1 MESLVKKLKLKRF
14 IATLLLV
21 CTVMSTFFTS
31 ISSVNNI
38 TVSANSNDLRSL
50 YMQLM
55 SGRDF
60 TQLDEISSMT
70 ADDLRVLGLF
80 LSNFYVPWETSLDG
94 DDEATEVNKTSM
106 CNTLQSLGYSKDVAE
121 QVIDVI
127 FKCTLGSV
135 QKLYVDSD
143 GEFGFAHD
151 STGSP
156 YVWSQVFNNST
167 YQNYVGTTDD
177 SKTPLTVFE
186 WTSGAANCVDIA
198 HTKNTYY
205 CKSDSGWNK
214 VWEWNNMTR
223 DLYMSFLMNGNTT
236 SSYYTSH
243 QQGYFGNAFSNLQ
256 MVKGKVTEDNL
267 TDDERA
273 AMCTITE
280 NMYIDWVGNIIA
292 DLGKQRVIVVPA
304 CANPYVFSSISN
316 DTSDNSD
323 KSPFYNMISVRGL
336 RLLNFRGSYS
346 SSSKTY
352 TLSKAGDEDVIR
364 MGMVWGLGYKDYAR
378 AWDTAQWKNGAGKG
392 GEWAHWLN
400 GLEVTGPGKNA
411 LKDGCG
417 SSEGNC
423 PGGEADDSDFN
434 SNYTEDSTLSMF
446 FYDQDLST
454 SNSVGQL
461 LFYDNAGL
469 SKYKSIDTE
478 SVFEVVDFFGDDM
491 PSDGVVNQYLTSS
504 GVGYGSLNSG
514 SKFEQHIVKFNGADK
529 QLLASIYL
537 TYVFAYNNTGKTT
550 FTKETDYVDMQFNDI
565 FPKTTENDITWDTSS
580 AVDDQIKSF
589 IYYLLHP
596 AEGARYV
603 ATLFK
608 TKIGGIFISWHEDI
622 VGAGSSNV
630 TTGSTRYI
638 GMTGYATSPSLNDVE
653 WVARG
658 LNFYNN
664 IIVYIIILMSI
675 ILLCYLMTGTL
686 SLQRTLLGFIL
697 FSVCAFVPPVAITAT
712 VDMINMTCDRIY
724 GTKFEFWA
732 LCQNQTYLSSLES
745 LTDAG
750 SSSNTFDYYNALIA
764 TNETK
769 GGATESAGDFGGAK
783 LKWMSPKKF
792 NELSAMHDELETALS
807 TGYANYG
814 STLSMITNMVSNAT
828 SSETYVDTANVTYLY
843 RDFLDIYRYSSSSYA
858 LYTAYNFNGTLN
870 STYLDVYHDSPTS
883 ANSATT
889 QRWGNTSHSDMLV
902 PNTNIPFNA
911 LYMTNAR
918 KYLSSATA
926 GVSDTIQPALYDT
939 SSLHAIARG
948 FLVNTINPDS
958 SDSLDENNID
968 NASFKVEDYNYYSNQ
983 TMALSLFTGFADEC
997 VKVDSHLKNFEQ
1009 YASGAK
1015 VLNISAD
1022 NLAKEPDDTDSIYFG
1037 LSHNDFNFA
1046 LNDYLEYADKTLPQ
1060 GGGTEVEEW
1069 KKKLYSNLNP
1079 YYYGLYTES
1088 PYYFFN
1094 YNIRDQLAS
1103 TQAYVLSPSNP
1114 TGSTG
1119 NLYKMLLNDNQSY
1132 FFNLTTNSGN
1142 GYGELRDFMN
1152 MHDLFYYI
1160 VPMLENGNL
1169 LVDEFDQLFGM
1180 YVNDDCSLQITSAG
1194 QIKYGGT
1201 EYGSLADMTDV
1212 FNDMTE
1218 EQRYKFWHD
1227 YNVWTLF
1234 NCYTTWLDT
1243 MQDCDY
1249 AKPETITVMGDKFK
1263 VSDPLN
1269 PLTYFKTDAVG
1280 NLIEGRYMVFS
1291 RSEMAYYGLTEADLT
1306 TVESKIISVQD
1317 NVYKQA
1323 LGLMNYYTMSDE
1335 TLINGLAMLEI
1346 FEFNKEFSQSK
1357 LIGESFELYPQ
1368 TYELKT
1374 FTYDAYLRLIL
1385 SQASGESL
1393 MTSDS
1398 SSIYE
1403 RILKNTS
1410 LFFGIF
1416 LIINDA
1422 VATYV
1427 IPYFKLAIIILIFF
1441 TSLLL
1446 IIASAV
1452 KLEFNILT
1460 VVWKSIG
1467 APLLSYA
1474 GICIGMAWL
1483 VSLFMSNGVVG
1494 VTKTSSTISVG
1505 DPTAAIIIML
1515 VINVVVCV
1523 LLFKILKKCFHDFK
1537 TYFKAVFDN
1546 LASTVGGAFKTVAGA
1561 VVAGKAVGAVKRGFG
1576 SAATTASQRGRDNS
1590 PTSGKRGIGGS
1601 FASGAAAGAGFG
1613 LGKEYMSEKTK
1624 EALEANKQRE
1634 DAKRGMNKYDAK
1646 AYDKATAKSDALADK
1661 RARLD
1666 NKLSAEDLSE
1676 GKRKRLEKARNKMDA
1691 RVSRANNNADNISKY
1706 GRFGAMRKQIGT
1718 AASTAKQTASK
1729 GLGTAKA
1736 TAKSGM
1742 SRAQS
1747 LANTASANAK
1757 KAGRFVKEGGV
1768 GRVVGAGVGHVA
1780 NGASATAN
1788 FVRQSPQNIKKGA
1801 RAVGTKVSDGAKQAA
1816 SYTAR
1821 AVREAPV
1828 AVKKAGM
1835 SALNA
1840 GREAGRTVARATVNT
1855 GRRVA
1860 TETAN
1865 IARTNVSEGKRSYGT
1880 TRK

>member
-60 TQLDEISSMT
+60 TQLDEISSLT
-70 ADDLRVLGLF
+70 ADDLRVVALF
-80 LSNFYVPWETSLDG
+80 LSNFYVPWTTQLDENEEAATS
-94 DDEATEVNKTSM
+94 NK
-106 CNTLQSLGYSKDVAE
+106 NTMISALQSLGFNKDVAE
-121 QVIDVI
+121 QLVDVT
-127 FKCTLGSV
+127 FKCSLESAQKIYTESGDYGFEYNDAGPLVTDDTLEN
-135 QKLYVDSD
+135 D
-143 GEFGFAHD
+143 
-151 STGSP
+151 
-156 YVWSQVFNNST
+156 T
-167 YQNYVGTTDD
+167 YTSYVGVEEDG
-177 SKTPLTVFE
+177 KTPLTIFE
-186 WTSGAANCVDIA
+186 WWCGSVASNVPAPECEGT
-198 HTKNTYY
+198 TYY
-205 CKSDSGWNK
+205 VKTESGWNK
-214 VWEWNNMTR
+214 VWDWNTQTR
-223 DLYMSFLMNGNTT
+223 DLYVSFLMKDGT
-236 SSYYTSH
+236 SNLET
-243 QQGYFGNAFSNLQ
+243 QQIQRGYFGNAFSQLQ
-256 MVKGKVTEDNL
+256 LVNGNIDGSDI
-267 TDDERA
+267 TDDERGKSA
-273 AMCTITE
+273 IFTQ
-280 NMYIDWVGNIIA
+280 NMYVDWVGNIIA
-292 DLGKQRVIVVPA
+292 DLGLYRVVVIPA
-304 CANPYVFSSISN
+304 ACNPYVFSSISN

-323 KSPFYNMISVRGL
+323 KSPFFNLISLRGL
-336 RLLNFRGSYS
+336 RLLNFRGEKTS
-346 SSSKTY
+346 SNEYKLKKASSDDANCARTY
-352 TLSKAGDEDVIR
+352 LVWALGYMDTCYDKCWDSDRAWFHQRSGYAGEWATWLTGLDVEVEEGNNSDAFRAENDEGTVCAKFGHFFSETTLSKS
-364 MGMVWGLGYKDYAR
+364 
-378 AWDTAQWKNGAGKG
+378 
-392 GEWAHWLN
+392 
-400 GLEVTGPGKNA
+400 NA
-411 LKDGCG
+411 L
-417 SSEGNC
+417 
-423 PGGEADDSDFN
+423 
-434 SNYTEDSTLSMF
+434 
-446 FYDQDLST
+446 
-454 SNSVGQL
+454 GQL
-461 LFYDNAGL
+461 IYYDNAGL

-478 SVFEVVDFFGDDM
+478 SVFEVADFFGDDVDAVGKFFSSSNTGYSSM
-491 PSDGVVNQYLTSS
+491 NTGEDFVQKMLT
-504 GVGYGSLNSG
+504 
-514 SKFEQHIVKFNGADK
+514 FNGADK
-529 QLLASIYL
+529 QVLSSIYL
-537 TYVFAYNNTGKTT
+537 TYAFAYNNTGKTE
-550 FTKETDYVDMQFNDI
+550 FNVATDYVDMQFNDI
-565 FPKTTENDITWDTSS
+565 FPQAGSDNITWDTSN

-608 TKIGGIFISWHEDI
+608 TKIGGIFVSWHEDI
-622 VGAGSSNV
+622 VGAGNSNV
-630 TTGSTRYI
+630 TTGSTRYL

-675 ILLCYLMTGTL
+675 ILLCYLMTGAL
-686 SLQRTLLGFIL
+686 SLQRALLGFIM

-712 VDMINMTCDRIY
+712 VDAINMVCDRIY

-750 SSSNTFDYYNALIA
+750 SSSNTFDYYTALIA
-764 TNETK
+764 MNETK
-769 GGATESAGDFGGAK
+769 GSATEAAGNFGGAK

-792 NELSAMHDELETALS
+792 NELSAMHNELETALT

-814 STLSMITNMVSNAT
+814 STISLITSMVSNAT
-828 SSETYVDTANVTYLY
+828 SSETYVDTANATYLY
-843 RDFLDIYRYSSSSYA
+843 RDFLDIYRYSSSSQA
-858 LYTAYNFNGTLN
+858 LYTAYSFGGTLN
-870 STYLDVYHDSPTS
+870 SSYSSIYHGLPTDT
-883 ANSATT
+883 NSASTN
-889 QRWGNTSHSDMLV
+889 RWGNTSHSDMLV

-948 FLVNTINPDS
+948 FLVNTINLDTS
-958 SDSLDENNID
+958 NSLDENNID
-968 NASFKVEDYNYYSNQ
+968 NASFKVEDYNYYSSQ
-983 TMALSLFTGFADEC
+983 TTALSLFTGFTDEC
-997 VKVDSHLKNFEQ
+997 VKVDSHLKNFEE

-1015 VLNISAD
+1015 VLEITAD
-1022 NLAKEPDDTDSIYFG
+1022 NMKKEPDDTDSIYFG
-1037 LSHNDFNFA
+1037 LSHSDFNFA
-1046 LNDYLEYADKTLPQ
+1046 LTDYLEYADKTLPA
-1060 GGGTEVEEW
+1060 GGGSEYETW
-1069 KKKLYSNLNP
+1069 KKKLYDNLNP
-1079 YYYGLYTES
+1079 FYYSLYTES

-1094 YNIRDQLAS
+1094 YNIRDQLYT
-1103 TQAYVLSPSNP
+1103 TQGYILNTNMP
-1114 TGSTG
+1114 TSSTG
-1119 NLYKMLLNDNQSY
+1119 NLYKMLLNDSQSY

-1194 QIKYGGT
+1194 KIKYSGT
-1201 EYGSLADMTDV
+1201 EYSSLSDMEDV

-1280 NLIEGRYMVFS
+1280 NLVEGRYMVFS

-1306 TVESKIISVQD
+1306 TVESKIITIQD

-1323 LGLMNYYTMSDE
+1323 LGIMNYYTMADE
-1335 TLINGLAMLEI
+1335 TLINALAMLEI

-1474 GICIGMAWL
+1474 GICIGMAWI
-1483 VSLFMSNGVVG
+1483 VSLFMSNGAVG
-1494 VTKTSSTISVG
+1494 VTTTSSTISVG

-1515 VINVVVCV
+1515 VINVIVCV

-1768 GRVVGAGVGHVA
+1768 GRVVGAGAGHIA

-1816 SYTAR
+1816 SYTAQT
-1821 AVREAPV
+1821 VREAPV

-1840 GREAGRTVARATVNT
+1840 EREAGRTVARATVNT

-1865 IARTNVSEGKRSYGT
+1865 IARANASEGKRSYNT